1 MEKLNTLKVDLE
13 KIIIEIERCTPTFIA
28 ALFTTARTWKQPK
41 SPSLEDWIKKMWY
54 MYTRTDY
61 KKRTK

>member
-13 KIIIEIERCTPTFIA
+13 KIIIEKERCTPTFIA

-61 KKRTK
+61 KKRTN

>member
-1 MEKLNTLKVDLE
+1 MEKLNTLIVDLE
-13 KIIIEIERCTPTFIA
+13 KIIIEKERCTPTFIA

>member
-1 MEKLNTLKVDLE
+1 MKVDLE
-13 KIIIEIERCTPTFIA
+13 KIIIEKERCTPTFIA